1 MYKDN
6 ITAANKAQHR
16 KFNTANVARLTPAK
30 QRVLAK
36 LDKYHQRMLTG
47 K

>member
-1 MYKDN
+1 MYKDT
-6 ITAANKAQHR
+6 ITEANKALHR
-16 KFNTANVARLTPAK
+16 KFNTANVKRLTPAK
-30 QRVLAK
+30 QRSLAQ

>member
-6 ITAANKAQHR
+6 ITQANKALHK
-16 KFNTANVARLTPAK
+16 KFNTANGVSLTTAK
-30 QRVLAK
+30 QKQLAK